1 MGVDRPGIGPKAD
14 RDSYFFSR
22 IIPNRPEMLSFSVY
36 SNGRPVDAIDL
47 AGAYVV
53 GSDDVPLRAD
63 INLKN
68 GVIAC
73 QKRAAGPA
81 GLALPFDIPGFG
93 RILLETIRVQERE
106 RPYILQVE
114 LARGRL
120 MRLLSKMEDW
130 GLADYA
136 PAVAILAKVEA
147 GRDALIRALQA
158 GTPAESAG
166 LAEESLRITVPASE
180 ELAQLHAELF
190 LSRRKQ
196 TGAMPKR
203 ALGCSIGLE
212 KPNELNRKQVVGGC
226 DFVNVPIVWRDIEP
240 TEQNFNWKSLDAW
253 VDVLM
258 KQRIPMRGL
267 SLLSFHETN
276 IPDWLRTWENDFDT
290 IRDLAF
296 EHVRRVL
303 SRYGQYITSWSVVS
317 GLHASNAFSFNFEQ
331 LMELTR
337 MATALTKQLAP
348 RAVALL
354 DLTSP
359 WGEYYAR
366 NQRTIPPLLF
376 AEAAG
381 QGGVNFDG
389 FGLQLRFGPGVD
401 GMYVRDMFQISSMLD
416 QFAKVNKPLHITAV
430 QVPSGTAVAPSG
442 DAKRPAPAI
451 NGGTWREPWSETVQA
466 TWLRRFAEI
475 ALSKPFVESV
485 SWGGLWDTPQSLVA
499 NGGLLRADFA
509 AKAGFVEFTDLRAEL
524 SGKARRTA
532 SNAAS

>member
-1 MGVDRPGIGPKAD
+1 
-14 RDSYFFSR
+14 
-22 IIPNRPEMLSFSVY
+22 MLSFSVY
-36 SNGRPVDAIDL
+36 SNGRLVDAIDL

-53 GSDDVPLRAD
+53 GSDDVPLRAETSFQD
-63 INLKN
+63 GIIK
-68 GVIAC
+68 C

-93 RILLETIRVQERE
+93 RVLLETIRVQERE
-106 RPYILQVE
+106 RAYVLQVE

-136 PAVAILAKVEA
+136 PAAAILAKIEA

-158 GTPAESAG
+158 ETPAESAK

-180 ELAQLHAELF
+180 ELTQLHADLF

-203 ALGCSIGLE
+203 SLGCAIGLD
-212 KPNELNRKQVVGGC
+212 KPNELSRKQVVSGF

-240 TEQNFNWKSLDAW
+240 TEKNFNWKPLDAW

-258 KQRIPMRGL
+258 KQRVPMRGL
-267 SLLSFHETN
+267 SLLSFHESN
-276 IPDWLRTWENDFDT
+276 VPDWLYTWEHDFDT
-290 IRDLAF
+290 LRDLAF

-317 GLHASNAFSFNFEQ
+317 GLHASNCFSFNFEQ

-354 DLTSP
+354 DLVSP

-381 QGGVNFDG
+381 QSGVNFDA

-416 QFAKVNKPLHITAV
+416 QFTKVNKPLHITAV
-430 QVPSGTAVAPSG
+430 QVPSNTAVSPSG
-442 DAKRPAPAI
+442 DPARPTPAI
-451 NGGTWREPWSETVQA
+451 NGGTWRDPWSEPVQA
-466 TWLRRFAEI
+466 SWLRRFVEI

-485 SWGGLWDTPQSLVA
+485 SWGTLWDAPRSMVP
-499 NGGLLRADFA
+499 NGGLLRADFT
-509 AKAGFVEFTDLRAEL
+509 AKAAFTEFTDIRAEL
-524 SGKARRTA
+524 SGKARRPA
-532 SNAAS
+532 PNAAP